1 MHLVA
6 SGGSFEVEK
15 TADAAKRSVCVWVPS
30 QNVTKRQGWKDV
42 TYNEQKGAQLQNKVK
57 R

>member
-6 SGGSFEVEK
+6 SGSSFEVEK

-30 QNVTKRQGWKDV
+30 QNVTKRQGQNDAKCYKKTGMEGCDV
-42 TYNEQKGAQLQNKVK
+42 Q
-57 R
+57 